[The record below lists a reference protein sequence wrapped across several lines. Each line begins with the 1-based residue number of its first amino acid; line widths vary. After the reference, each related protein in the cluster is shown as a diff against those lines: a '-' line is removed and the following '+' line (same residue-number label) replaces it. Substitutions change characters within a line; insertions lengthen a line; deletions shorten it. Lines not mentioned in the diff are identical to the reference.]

1 MASTHPGEPDL
12 HVSDVDARLNRLRAG
27 VLGAND
33 GVVSVAGVLLGV
45 VAATEHAG
53 ALAAAGVAALVAGA
67 LSMGTGEYVSVSTQ
81 SDTQRAL
88 LAKERRELA
97 EMPEEELAEL
107 TAIYEAKGL
116 SPQLARRVAVELT
129 EHDALAAHAEAELGL
144 DPEEFTSPWQAA
156 AASTVAFTLGGLLPL
171 LAVLLPPQ
179 PARVAVCVAAV
190 VLALLVTGAVSA
202 RLGGAPAPRAVV
214 RNVGGGLL
222 AMAVTYGIGHLVGVA
237 L

>member
-1 MASTHPGEPDL
+1 MVDTHPDEPAL

-33 GVVSVAGVLLGV
+33 GVVSVAGVVLGV
-45 VAATEHAG
+45 VAATEHPG

-88 LAKERRELA
+88 LAKERWELA
-97 EMPEEELAEL
+97 EMPEQELAEL
-107 TAIYEAKGL
+107 VAIYEAKGL
-116 SPQLARRVAVELT
+116 RPELAHRVAVELT

-144 DPEEFTSPWQAA
+144 DPEGLTSPWQAA
-156 AASTVAFTLGGLLPL
+156 LTSTAAFTVGGLLPL
-171 LAVLLPPQ
+171 LAVLLPPE
-179 PARVAVCVAAV
+179 PARVLVCVAAV
-190 VLALLVTGAVSA
+190 VAALVLTGAVSA
-202 RLGGAPAPRAVV
+202 RLGGAPVPRAVA
-214 RNVGGGLL
+214 RNVGGGVL
-222 AMAVTYGIGHLVGVA
+222 AMAVTHAVGHLVGAA